1 MNRPIQIFVT
11 VPESSLVAVLPLA
24 VDNFECDILVWWA
37 RVDTKYDEVLVVA
50 AHGQRIRWRAR
61 LVDQIGVEDVE
72 LVALHNLGRRVVEV
86 VVGLVVFVPFES
98 SMNAIEVA
106 RLPRPVQ

>member
-1 MNRPIQIFVT
+1 MDPQ
-11 VPESSLVAVLPLA
+11 
-24 VDNFECDILVWWA
+24 
-37 RVDTKYDEVLVVA
+37 YDEVLVVT

-98 SMNAIEVA
+98 SVNAIEVA
-106 RLPRPVQ
+106 RLSRPVKKKLI